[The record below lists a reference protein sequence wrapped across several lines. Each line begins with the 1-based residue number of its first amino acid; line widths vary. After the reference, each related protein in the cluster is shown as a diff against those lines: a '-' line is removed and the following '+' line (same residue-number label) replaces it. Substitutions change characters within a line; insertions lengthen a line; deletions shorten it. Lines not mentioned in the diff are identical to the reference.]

1 MFLFTLH
8 DFFLLLVTP
17 GQAYLLIITRDDVV
31 GQRHKL
37 GSAFLS
43 YFSWESKIA
52 LFFFKFT
59 VSRAR
64 PKKLSDFIGCNFE
77 SRASRVGLHEQK
89 KDTASAKE
97 GKVSLRR
104 RGRRS
109 QGFLYAVSLLFPPA
123 LTSLSLN
130 SRYSLRRM

>member
-8 DFFLLLVTP
+8 DFFLLLVKP

-43 YFSWESKIA
+43 YFSWGVKNCFV
-52 LFFFKFT
+52 FFFKFT

-64 PKKLSDFIGCNFE
+64 PKKLCDFYW
-77 SRASRVGLHEQK
+77 LQ
-89 KDTASAKE
+89 
-97 GKVSLRR
+97 L
-104 RGRRS
+104 
-109 QGFLYAVSLLFPPA
+109 
-123 LTSLSLN
+123 
-130 SRYSLRRM
+130 

>member
-8 DFFLLLVTP
+8 DFFLLLVKP

-52 LFFFKFT
+52 FFFFKFT

-64 PKKLSDFIGCNFE
+64 PKKLCDFYWLQLPITCKSGWIAQAEKRYCV
-77 SRASRVGLHEQK
+77 SKGGKSKL
-89 KDTASAKE
+89 TA
-97 GKVSLRR
+97 
-104 RGRRS
+104 
-109 QGFLYAVSLLFPPA
+109 
-123 LTSLSLN
+123 
-130 SRYSLRRM
+130 